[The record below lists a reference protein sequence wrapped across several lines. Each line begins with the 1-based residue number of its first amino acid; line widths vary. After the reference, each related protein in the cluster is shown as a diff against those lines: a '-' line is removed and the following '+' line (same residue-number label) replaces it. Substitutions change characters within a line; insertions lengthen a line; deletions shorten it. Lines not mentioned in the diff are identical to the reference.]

1 MKTIR
6 PYYDLVKSNH
16 NYRRLWLSQIVAN
29 FGDWFGLLA
38 VYTLI
43 LKFTD
48 SELLLGLLIVL
59 KMISYAIFSPF
70 AGYLVDRFD
79 RKRLMIGCDLGRAFI
94 VLGYLFVQN
103 EELLWIAFT
112 VTSIQMMMASVF
124 EPAKSSSIPNIT
136 SGEELVR
143 ANVLS
148 NLSWSVIFTTGMAIG
163 GFAAAYLGTDAVFI
177 INAATYILSAVFIR
191 NAVIPHI
198 RDDNHIAQLQ
208 KPIKGI
214 VHGFRFLFNRADILR
229 AALAKG
235 TYEIG
240 LGGLVYVLILISENV
255 LLMGSIGLGLLYG
268 ARGIGTAIGPLTIRG
283 FFGNENKWIS
293 FIGICMLITGLGYF
307 FVGFTDSLILMLILV
322 MIAHAASG
330 ANWVMST
337 ILIQKRAPDTYRG
350 RVFSAEWLFFT
361 LCESV
366 SVLFA
371 ALMLEFNIISLETL
385 VKILG
390 GGMILL
396 SIIWGITATRFER
409 LYISLNKS
417 SF

>member
-6 PYYDLVKSNH
+6 PYYHLVKYNH
-16 NYRRLWLSQIVAN
+16 NYRRLWLSQVVAN

-43 LKFTD
+43 LQYTD

-59 KMISYAIFSPF
+59 KMVSFAAFSPF
-70 AGYLVDRFD
+70 AGYLADRFD
-79 RKRLMIGCDLGRAFI
+79 RRMLMIVCDLGRALV
-94 VLGYLFVQN
+94 VLGYLFVQS
-103 EELLWIAFT
+103 EELLWIAFA
-112 VTSIQMMMASVF
+112 VTSLQMMMASIF

-136 SGEELVR
+136 SGEELVH

-163 GFAAAYLGTDAVFI
+163 GFAAAFLGTDAVFV
-177 INAATYILSAVFIR
+177 INAITYVLSAFLIR

-198 RDDNHIAQLQ
+198 RDAQHLEHLK
-208 KPIKGI
+208 KPLKGI
-214 VHGFRFLFNRADILR
+214 INGFRFLFSRAEIIR
-229 AALAKG
+229 PAMAKG
-235 TYEIG
+235 VYEIS
-240 LGGLVYVLILISENV
+240 LGGLVYVLILISENI
-255 LLMGSIGLGLLYG
+255 LLMGSIGLGLLYA

-283 FFGNENKWIS
+283 FFGDETKWIG
-293 FIGICMLITGLGYF
+293 FIGICMAITGVGYF
-307 FVGFTDSLILMLILV
+307 FVGFTDSLIIMLILV

-337 ILIQKRAPDTYRG
+337 ILIQKRAPDSFRG

-390 GGMILL
+390 LGMIVA
-396 SIIWGITATRFER
+396 SVFWGLTAARFEK
-409 LYISLNKS
+409 LHFSVNKS
-417 SF
+417 GF